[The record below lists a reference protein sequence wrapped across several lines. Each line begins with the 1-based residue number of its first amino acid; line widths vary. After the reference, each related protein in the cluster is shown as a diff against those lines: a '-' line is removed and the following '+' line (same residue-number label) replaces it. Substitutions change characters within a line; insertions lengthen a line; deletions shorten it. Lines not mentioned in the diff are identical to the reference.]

1 MYNSTVQVESK
12 IKMVVFVDNQIANGT
27 FGSLEDS
34 TFVRIFNQIEDAS
47 DFYELAERIS
57 NWMGSELQV
66 YSLIVML
73 KQAVGVNVSNVY
85 GPLDILGR
93 LRHQFNAQIAEK
105 IHRGQNIEE
114 ETIAGL
120 LMDAD
125 LTATELKI
133 MIADVEKIFER
144 ASQFFANLLFEPT
157 PQGIV
162 LSNVPI
168 PITRTDMEL
177 YRQIQMHNTDEN
189 NNLLVDLPS
198 VVIDE
203 MVYDD
208 DDAIHNNDIIDS
220 DIEMD

>member
-1 MYNSTVQVESK
+1 
-12 IKMVVFVDNQIANGT
+12 MVVFVENQVTNGT
-27 FGSLEDS
+27 FGPLNDS
-34 TFVRIFNQIEDAS
+34 NFVRIFNEIEDAS
-47 DFYELAERIS
+47 DFYQLVERIS

-73 KQAVGVNVSNVY
+73 KQAVGVNVSNVH

-93 LRHQFNAQIAEK
+93 LRHQFNTQIAEK
-105 IHRGQNIEE
+105 IHRGHNIEE

-133 MIADVEKIFER
+133 LIADVEKIFKS
-144 ASQFFANLLFEPT
+144 ASGFFATLLFEPA

-168 PITRTDMEL
+168 PISRSDMEL
-177 YRQIQMHNTDEN
+177 YREIQMHNTDEN
-189 NNLLVDLPS
+189 NNPLADLPS

-203 MVYDD
+203 MVYND
-208 DDAIHNNDIIDS
+208 DDAIYNNDIIDS